1 MCFWVTFVVKNFT
14 MVEMTEMKQLRSY
27 PHFLR
32 NGIAGSGNKGIVETK
47 HGL

>member
-1 MCFWVTFVVKNFT
+1 MCFCVTFVVKNFT